1 VLKREAPQNWK
12 QIKAPS
18 RENCWLSSGIIYC
31 TRTSAQL
38 CGIQTHNLARPQESN
53 RQQVQPHFWTL
64 KKQAIK
70 LRHKNPSLRIAIGA
84 RTDWSIMD
92 LNTAAGCFW
101 LILWDSKDA
110 PRMYYYIMYAELLL
124 CATATAPADARCH
137 LMSPQGFAAVG
148 SWAPMSLSPL
158 AVAFGARTLH
168 SAKK

>member
-1 VLKREAPQNWK
+1 MKLPKTESKLKHRHARTAGFLQASYTVPGPVLNSVAFRLIIWPVLR
-12 QIKAPS
+12 KATGS
-18 RENCWLSSGIIYC
+18 RYSLISELW
-31 TRTSAQL
+31 R
-38 CGIQTHNLARPQESN
+38 
-53 RQQVQPHFWTL
+53 
-64 KKQAIK
+64 KQAIK
-70 LRHKNPSLRIAIGA
+70 GTRTRHSESQSVQGQ
-84 RTDWSIMD
+84 TGQFMD

-148 SWAPMSLSPL
+148 SWARMSLSPL